1 MERRITPTKITFM
14 NRYEQTS
21 IWQKTLGKQLEPD
34 LYEKERDFLRVE
46 FENFR
51 ERAKILAAEIATILP
66 EFTVHNITHIDAL
79 WETAEI
85 VTKDEFELTPTEAF
99 VLGGTFLIH
108 DLGMGLAS
116 FPNGIEELKK
126 EPIWKDTV
134 SSFLKQKLNRV
145 LKESDFLNIDAE
157 IIKLATE
164 NVLRLL
170 HAKHAEKLAL
180 VSWSNKD
187 VKNIYLIENT
197 ELRESYGSVMG
208 LIAHS
213 HWWPVEELEN
223 KLPRTLGAPGIF
235 PSNWTIDPGKL
246 ACILRIADAIQI
258 DDRRAPSF
266 LRTIRKPSGFSDS
279 HWNFQ
284 QKLYQPR
291 LERNRL
297 VFTSK
302 APFPISEVESWWICY
317 DTLLMIDNELK
328 EVDSFLVDTSRQ
340 RLKAIGVASVEDPK
354 RLSRLIAVEGWQP
367 VDTKIKVSNVA
378 KLVGSL
384 GGSQLYGDNLVVPL
398 RELIQNASDAI
409 RARRLLENEKASF
422 GNIIIRVGKDKFGQY
437 LEVEDNGVGMSQ
449 KVMTGPFIDFGQSF
463 WGTSL
468 MHEELPGL
476 ESKGFSSTGKY
487 GVGFFSIFM
496 WGEKVEVS
504 SKRFE
509 SGRDS
514 SLVLEFNKG
523 ATSRPILRKADADKV
538 IKDGGTRIRVWFSN
552 TRTLDK
558 LLEKNNRKKSR
569 IAISELVETLC
580 PSIDCNIYLEE
591 KSIKKQLIK
600 ANDWITLEPIDL
612 IKRIV
617 GISYFNEL
625 NKLDKKKLQNISKH
639 MSIITD
645 ENGDIIGRLFLYK
658 EEGRHDPRFD
668 IEGMVTVG
676 GMRTSGLSGLLGIL
690 VGKSA
695 RASRDIGIP
704 IISKNKLSE
713 WATAQALLLENLN
726 LDSQT
731 QIECA
736 SVVRT
741 CGGNTMGLKIAAHA
755 NGSINLNEAKK
766 IISLNKFSQYLIV
779 QDAAIS
785 IYERDNKC
793 SVELFENVFSVDV
806 GVPSVLQTRNIEH
819 FFWWPESED
828 DQFDSRSLE
837 GLINEAFAEV
847 WGNTLEKIFAISDL
861 STDEKSYEA
870 SIGKFNDEEVIIDH
884 LDIIRK
890 PSSK

>member
-1 MERRITPTKITFM
+1 M
-14 NRYEQTS
+14 NRYEQTTL
-21 IWQKTLGKQLEPD
+21 WQKTLGKQLEPD
-34 LYEKERDFLRVE
+34 IYQKERDFLRVE

-51 ERAKILAAEIATILP
+51 EKAKLLAAEIATILP
-66 EFTVHNITHIDAL
+66 EFTVHDITHIDAL

-85 VTKDEFELTPTEAF
+85 VAKDDFELTPTEAF

-126 EPIWKDTV
+126 EIIWKDTV
-134 SSFLKQKLNRV
+134 TSLLKKKLNR
-145 LKESDFLNIDAE
+145 ELNENDYLNLDSQITK
-157 IIKLATE
+157 IATE

-170 HAKHAEKLAL
+170 HAKHAENLAL
-180 VSWSNKD
+180 VSWKNKED
-187 VKNIYLIENT
+187 KNIFLVENT
-197 ELRESYGSVMG
+197 DLREAYGSVMG

-213 HWWPVEELEN
+213 HWWTVEELEN
-223 KLPRTLGAPGIF
+223 KLPKVLGAPGIF
-235 PSNWTIDPGKL
+235 PQNWTIDPIKL

-266 LRTIRKPSGFSDS
+266 LRTIRKPSGFSDL

-302 APFPISEVESWWICY
+302 SPFPISEVESWWICY

-328 EVDSFLVDTSRQ
+328 EVDSLLVDTNRQ

-354 RLSRLIAVEGWQP
+354 RLSKLIAVEGWQP

-384 GGSQLYGDNLVVPL
+384 GGSQLYGDNLIVPL
-398 RELIQNASDAI
+398 RELIQNASDAV
-409 RARRLLENEKASF
+409 RARRLLENESANF
-422 GNIIIRVGKDKFGQY
+422 GNIVIRIGKDNNGQY

-449 KVMTGPFIDFGQSF
+449 KILTGPFIDFGQSF

-476 ESKGFSSTGKY
+476 ESKGFASTGKY

-496 WGEKVEVS
+496 WGEKVEVH

-509 SGRDS
+509 NGRDS
-514 SLVLEFNKG
+514 TLVLEFNKG
-523 ATSRPILRKADADKV
+523 ATSRPILRKADTDKT
-538 IKDGGTRIRVWFSN
+538 IRDGGTRIRVWFSN
-552 TRTLDK
+552 SSILDK
-558 LLEKNNRKKSR
+558 LLEKHNRKKGK
-569 IAISELVETLC
+569 IKISELIETLC
-580 PSIDCNIYLEE
+580 PSIDSNIFLEE
-591 KSIKKQLIK
+591 KSVQKQLIK

-612 IKRIV
+612 LKRIV
-617 GISYFNEL
+617 GSSYFNEL
-625 NKLDKKKLQNISKH
+625 SKSDKKTLQNVSKH
-639 MSIITD
+639 MSTLTE
-645 ENGDIIGRLFLYK
+645 ENGDIVGRLFLYN
-658 EEGRHDPRFD
+658 EERKFD
-668 IEGMVTVG
+668 ERLSVEGMVTVG

-690 VGKSA
+690 IGSSA

-704 IISKNKLSE
+704 IISENKFKV
-713 WATAQALLLENLN
+713 WATGQALLLQKMN
-726 LDSQT
+726 LDPLT
-731 QIECA
+731 EIECA
-736 SVVRT
+736 SLVRS
-741 CGGNTMGLKIAAHA
+741 CGGNTMNLKIAIHA
-755 NGSINLNEAKK
+755 NGSINYNETKE
-766 IISLNKFSQYLIV
+766 IIRLNKFNQYLVV
-779 QDAAIS
+779 QNAAIS
-785 IYERDNKC
+785 NYERDHKC
-793 SVELFENVFSVDV
+793 KIELADNVFSVDV
-806 GVPSVLQTRNIEH
+806 GVPSILQIRNPEH
-819 FFWWPESED
+819 HVWWPDSNDEW
-828 DQFDSRSLE
+828 FHSRSLE
-837 GLINEAFAEV
+837 GLVDEAFAEV
-847 WGNTLEKIFAISDL
+847 WGGTVEQILDNSDI

-870 SIGKFNDEEVIIDH
+870 VIGKVEGLEVSLDH